1 MAIALMMEK
10 WLKTFAIGAT
20 ATLTLSLVDLVA
32 TGWLY
37 GGLLGTAGH
46 AIIFLVLAAGALTTL
61 LLPLAAGLAI
71 AHKYLAPRP
80 RLSICAGA
88 LGMALATLVVN
99 AQMMGEHT
107 LFTLGLT
114 ALACCYGGALVR
126 LEQGA
131 ALPYWALLLCITIGI
146 YLLDATQLRGLY
158 VSQHRTRGI
167 LCWLSTVGLYRKLF
181 RAFEEVR
188 PRWAVGL
195 AVPILLS
202 VAVFWSAP
210 GDAIGE
216 DLRYALHHGSTAT
229 RNALRVLAYATDWD
243 GDGYPVLLGR
253 GDCEPLNDAAHP
265 GAREI
270 IGDGIDQNCLAG
282 DPSVEVVA
290 AYREWAKPVAETN
303 LAQVDNVILITID
316 ALRFD
321 RVAGKD
327 ANPVL
332 AEIIEHGVF
341 FDSAYCL
348 YPGTIPSLYGMAV
361 SDYPSA
367 ISYTPFQS
375 FEFPSEDTRTTLFE
389 VLEKSRI
396 RQFAAAYHMMLA
408 PRFGITRG
416 IFEVWAPADS
426 AEGISSAETTR
437 KGLAFLD
444 QAKGERFFLWLHY
457 FDPHA
462 PYEVLEG
469 ESATPGALGRYDAEV
484 ARAAQEVD
492 RFLNA
497 LIDRGLSENTAVIIA
512 ADHGEEFGDHG
523 ATHHGQALYE
533 ESTHIPLLFIL
544 PSGASRVVSTP
555 VSLLDLAPT
564 ILDLF
569 GLEGTTPDSW
579 KGRTLAPHIMGQKV
593 LRPFPVYLEAY
604 RPGGEQRSYGLVVEN
619 HKFLYRPALEL
630 FELYDLKSDAG
641 ESRNLAG
648 LPAGEAVE
656 PTLRGLLDLH
666 LAVDY

>member
-1 MAIALMMEK
+1 M
-10 WLKTFAIGAT
+10 
-20 ATLTLSLVDLVA
+20 
-32 TGWLY
+32 
-37 GGLLGTAGH
+37 
-46 AIIFLVLAAGALTTL
+46 
-61 LLPLAAGLAI
+61 
-71 AHKYLAPRP
+71 
-80 RLSICAGA
+80 
-88 LGMALATLVVN
+88 
-99 AQMMGEHT
+99 
-107 LFTLGLT
+107 
-114 ALACCYGGALVR
+114 
-126 LEQGA
+126 
-131 ALPYWALLLCITIGI
+131 
-146 YLLDATQLRGLY
+146 
-158 VSQHRTRGI
+158 
-167 LCWLSTVGLYRKLF
+167 
-181 RAFEEVR
+181 
-188 PRWAVGL
+188 
-195 AVPILLS
+195 
-202 VAVFWSAP
+202 
-210 GDAIGE
+210 
-216 DLRYALHHGSTAT
+216 
-229 RNALRVLAYATDWD
+229 
-243 GDGYPVLLGR
+243 
-253 GDCEPLNDAAHP
+253 
-265 GAREI
+265 
-270 IGDGIDQNCLAG
+270 
-282 DPSVEVVA
+282 
-290 AYREWAKPVAETN
+290 
-303 LAQVDNVILITID
+303 
-316 ALRFD
+316 
-321 RVAGKD
+321 
-327 ANPVL
+327 
-332 AEIIEHGVF
+332 
-341 FDSAYCL
+341 
-348 YPGTIPSLYGMAV
+348 
-361 SDYPSA
+361 
-367 ISYTPFQS
+367 
-375 FEFPSEDTRTTLFE
+375 
-389 VLEKSRI
+389 
-396 RQFAAAYHMMLA
+396 
-408 PRFGITRG
+408 
-416 IFEVWAPADS
+416 
-426 AEGISSAETTR
+426 
-437 KGLAFLD
+437 AFLD

-619 HKFLYRPALEL
+619 HKFLYRPALAL
-630 FELYDLKSDAG
+630 FELYDPKSDAG